1 MCGILGAFTSAAALP
16 DERAVH
22 AALAAIGHRGPD
34 AQGLFRDR
42 RHGVVLGH
50 VRLSIIDLDA
60 RADQPFAGDRCRIA
74 FNGEI
79 YNFGALRDELVA
91 AGACFRT
98 GSDTEVIVHGYRRWG
113 CAVFDRL
120 QGMFAIALF
129 DEVDGRLHL
138 VRDPFGIKPLLVL
151 QRGDDVWFG
160 SEVKAIAAFT
170 SLGID
175 AATLCD
181 VLRWGFPLEDRS
193 LYAGV
198 EFLPAGARR
207 SYARAPDGRLV
218 VEEAALW
225 RPLLAAVAGAAAPTP
240 RQLADVLD
248 LAVADHMIADVPVA
262 VALSGGLDSSL
273 VAAFAAR
280 RAERLHAHTFT
291 MSDGTDAEVEHAMLV
306 AKHLGLR
313 HHVAR
318 LRGSDVGA
326 WLRAVAWHLEEPIV
340 NLNALP
346 GFALAAAARAHGCKV
361 VLVGEGADEL
371 FGGYPWYRFALEPA
385 LAADPGALFD
395 AYARRRTQP
404 ALESCLLPATLVMAA
419 ERFARARRAFA
430 RRIEVVGRGALDG
443 FLAFDLDTQLEYGQL
458 LRVDR
463 MFMAHGVEARVPF
476 LYPSV
481 ARAAAALRP
490 EQKILTADGPGRRE
504 KVALGEVARSFLPP
518 EVASRPKFGPRG
530 TVDLWGSWLEAGL
543 VQAYER
549 ALASRELTLARD
561 VLSEHLDWRRVREAQ
576 LRPKDRFAV
585 ALLLEA
591 VDAVLARR
599 SRPEVALP
607 MQLEEVG

>member
-1 MCGILGAFTSAAALP
+1 
-16 DERAVH
+16 
-22 AALAAIGHRGPD
+22 
-34 AQGLFRDR
+34 
-42 RHGVVLGH
+42 
-50 VRLSIIDLDA
+50 
-60 RADQPFAGDRCRIA
+60 
-74 FNGEI
+74 
-79 YNFGALRDELVA
+79 
-91 AGACFRT
+91 
-98 GSDTEVIVHGYRRWG
+98 
-113 CAVFDRL
+113 
-120 QGMFAIALF
+120 
-129 DEVDGRLHL
+129 
-138 VRDPFGIKPLLVL
+138 
-151 QRGDDVWFG
+151 
-160 SEVKAIAAFT
+160 
-170 SLGID
+170 
-175 AATLCD
+175 
-181 VLRWGFPLEDRS
+181 
-193 LYAGV
+193 
-198 EFLPAGARR
+198 
-207 SYARAPDGRLV
+207 
-218 VEEAALW
+218 
-225 RPLLAAVAGAAAPTP
+225 
-240 RQLADVLD
+240 
-248 LAVADHMIADVPVA
+248 
-262 VALSGGLDSSL
+262 
-273 VAAFAAR
+273 
-280 RAERLHAHTFT
+280 
-291 MSDGTDAEVEHAMLV
+291 
-306 AKHLGLR
+306 
-313 HHVAR
+313 
-318 LRGSDVGA
+318 
-326 WLRAVAWHLEEPIV
+326 
-340 NLNALP
+340 
-346 GFALAAAARAHGCKV
+346 